1 MAKIRG
7 AEKGL
12 IVRACATSRSG
23 SCFVLKGAPG
33 EGAARGEEALLRS
46 HPSAVAIVQARIRTM
61 PKSAEGRCRAVL
73 TARKVLI
80 VQTHHSLK
88 S

>member
-1 MAKIRG
+1 MAKIRR

-33 EGAARGEEALLRS
+33 EGAACGEALLRS
-46 HPSAVAIVQARIRTM
+46 HSSAVYRPGAHSDYAEECKVQRAAAEQSS
-61 PKSAEGRCRAVL
+61 PPEKS
-73 TARKVLI
+73 
-80 VQTHHSLK
+80 
-88 S
+88 